1 MDVLD
6 LKGCFGN
13 HESTERKIHELRR
26 KLDGVVTKINT
37 EGEYFGVETTPNFQQ
52 LLDSIEQNIFP

>member
-6 LKGCFGN
+6 LRDYLRN